1 MARGLDSR
9 FEKLPHAR
17 LRHSPHQCH
26 GASLTFEE
34 ASGRGCKAARPF
46 LFRRKKAHKAQNQLT
61 MIQVSYFVTYVPFCG

>member
-9 FEKLPHAR
+9 FEQLPHAR

-34 ASGRGCKAARPF
+34 ASGRGCKAARQF
-46 LFRRKKAHKAQNQLT
+46 
-61 MIQVSYFVTYVPFCG
+61 FVLPQKGT